1 MPPTIHYP
9 HISIEFCT
17 ACKWNLRAA
26 WQVSTYAQELLST
39 FSTELGEVSMIPS
52 SGGTFVVRLT
62 ENAQS
67 EEVIIW
73 NRKDNNGFPD
83 SKDLKRLIRDVL
95 FPMRDLG
102 HVDRHAKKDT
112 SVEMAPA
119 THNDVGTN
127 ATKEQLVKA
136 AVATTEDLISDD
148 GGDVCNDCNMP

>member
-26 WQVSTYAQELLST
+26 WYAQELLST

-62 ENAQS
+62 ENAES

-73 NRKDNNGFPD
+73 NRKVNNGFPD

-95 FPMRDLG
+95 FPTRDLG
-102 HVDRHAKKDT
+102 HVDRHVKKDT
-112 SVEMAPA
+112 SVETPPA

-127 ATKEQLVKA
+127 ATKEQSVKA
-136 AVATTEDLISDD
+136 AVATTDDKNADLILDD
-148 GGDVCNDCNMP
+148 SGDVCKDCNMP